1 MITLQNKENLSVVKQ
16 GKPFCGLEVA
26 SNLSDLFE
34 STEANTVAIMLPIGA
49 EGTALKYAVQAL
61 ANGKNAVVSFRS
73 LSLSEN
79 ESLLKL
85 AEQNDVCIKEISP
98 RLDVVRKICD
108 VCIKEISPRLDVVRK
123 ICGVAPEKCCEVLPK
138 ISYEAK
144 APVIFVGGTSQECG
158 KRTTT
163 KSLGIEA
170 MKRGMKASI
179 ISTDEMG
186 LEQPTAFNFRA
197 GSLSAMDIPS
207 AILSSIKYVEEND
220 QPDIIFIENDQP
232 DIIFIE
238 GQSSL
243 TEDGNPHP
251 RGLSACILIGA
262 DPDAVIVGHRPNH
275 PYREPRGIDYEVKA
289 IEAVVPTTKVVGL
302 SINLRNADEDM
313 TLESFEEINLR
324 NADEDM
330 TLESFEEKYGL
341 PAADM
346 YSGGAAKILDAI
358 LEYLDKN

>member
-1 MITLQNKENLSVVKQ
+1 MI
-16 GKPFCGLEVA
+16 A
-26 SNLSDLFE
+26 
-34 STEANTVAIMLPIGA
+34 
-49 EGTALKYAVQAL
+49 
-61 ANGKNAVVSFRS
+61 
-73 LSLSEN
+73 
-79 ESLLKL
+79 
-85 AEQNDVCIKEISP
+85 
-98 RLDVVRKICD
+98 
-108 VCIKEISPRLDVVRK
+108 
-123 ICGVAPEKCCEVLPK
+123 GVAPEKSCEVLPK
-138 ISYEAK
+138 ISYVPK

-163 KSLGIEA
+163 KQLGIA
-170 MKRGMKASI
+170 CMQRDLTPAI

-186 LEQPTAFNFRA
+186 LEEPTDFNFRA
-197 GSLSAMDIPS
+197 GSLSAMDVPAAVLS
-207 AILSSIKYVEEND
+207 AIKYVEETK
-220 QPDIIFIENDQP
+220 QP

-313 TLESFEEINLR
+313 TLESFEE
-324 NADEDM
+324 
-330 TLESFEEKYGL
+330 KYGL
-341 PAADM
+341 PASTRSFLYVPATGCWKRVGLVELPVIDT
-346 YSGGAAKILDAI
+346 STFSFQRIATPSRTSSAP
-358 LEYLDKN
+358 

>member
-1 MITLQNKENLSVVKQ
+1 MYSINSVEDLQELNPYIIVGCGGGGEKFSNLEGIETVGFLDDNPAKQ

-85 AEQNDVCIKEISP
+85 AEQN
-98 RLDVVRKICD
+98 D

-220 QPDIIFIENDQP
+220 QPDIIFIE
-232 DIIFIE
+232 

-251 RGLSACILIGA
+251 RGLSAC
-262 DPDAVIVGHRPNH
+262 N
-275 PYREPRGIDYEVKA
+275 
-289 IEAVVPTTKVVGL
+289 
-302 SINLRNADEDM
+302 
-313 TLESFEEINLR
+313 
-324 NADEDM
+324 
-330 TLESFEEKYGL
+330 
-341 PAADM
+341 
-346 YSGGAAKILDAI
+346 
-358 LEYLDKN
+358 